1 MALKTSP
8 DSLDLGQ
15 LGHGPLSRLDSIIL
29 TTGIDSIVEGISSI
43 MEDEPETVVL
53 SGTPSVE
60 TSDTG
65 EFNPYAGA
73 SAGAGA
79 YQQPMMIQQT
89 NDNATYSMWL
99 GIATWIC
106 HITSGVVCF
115 TLCLAPFTTIAGIV
129 LGHMGYNISKEMN
142 LGRNEAIA
150 GLVLNYLSLAMYAA
164 IVLGGAAL
172 LGGVG
177 AGLI

>member
-1 MALKTSP
+1 
-8 DSLDLGQ
+8 
-15 LGHGPLSRLDSIIL
+15 
-29 TTGIDSIVEGISSI
+29 
-43 MEDEPETVVL
+43 MEDEPETIVL

-60 TSDTG
+60 TSDTEG
-65 EFNPYAGA
+65 FNPYAGA

>member
-1 MALKTSP
+1 
-8 DSLDLGQ
+8 
-15 LGHGPLSRLDSIIL
+15 
-29 TTGIDSIVEGISSI
+29 

-129 LGHMGYNISKEMN
+129 LGDMGYNTSKEMN

>member
-1 MALKTSP
+1 
-8 DSLDLGQ
+8 
-15 LGHGPLSRLDSIIL
+15 
-29 TTGIDSIVEGISSI
+29 
-43 MEDEPETVVL
+43 MEDESETVVL
-53 SGTPSVE
+53 SGAPSVE

-65 EFNPYAGA
+65 GFNPYAGA

-129 LGHMGYNISKEMN
+129 LGHMGYNTSKEMN